1 MADAREALAQR
12 IRELRRRHFGA
23 SGKAAFAQ
31 KLGLPLEDYAKFEEG
46 VVPAGDVLV
55 RICETTGEDL
65 QWLLTGEAAR
75 GSVVISGARHRH
87 RDLITRLAQALDEK
101 PELAAP
107 IEAFVDLLL
116 RGEDAR
122 RTALRALQMPAAEDL
137 IPLLAARDAPE
148 TWPELPITD
157 RANKDPS
164 DPDVPGPGRPRPSRR
179 PQSLAPGAALR
190 ATRPLLLAE
199 PGAARAALSAVK
211 AEQFSLVEIA
221 PAAGAAPARFLHV
234 PRLARDF
241 PAALA
246 IELPDDAMSPL
257 LQRGD
262 AALISPEFAPR
273 VGEPAIC
280 RLRSLQAAICRVWLS
295 ESDDE
300 IIVGRVG
307 DGERERYARSDLC
320 WSAGVL
326 FRLAPAA

>member
-31 KLGLPLEDYAKFEEG
+31 KLGLALEDYAKFEEG
-46 VVPAGDVLV
+46 VVPPGDVLV

-75 GSVVISGARHRH
+75 GAVVISGARHRH
-87 RDLITRLAQALDEK
+87 RDLITRLAQALDDK

-107 IEAFVDLLL
+107 IEAFVDLML

-122 RTALRALQMPAAEDL
+122 RTALRALQMPSADDL
-137 IPLLAARDAPE
+137 IPLLTARDAPE
-148 TWPELPITD
+148 TWPEPPIAD
-157 RANKDPS
+157 RPNP
-164 DPDVPGPGRPRPSRR
+164 DPDGPGPHRPNPGRRPR
-179 PQSLAPGAALR
+179 SLAPGAALR

-211 AEQFSLVEIA
+211 AEHFSLVEIA
-221 PAAGAAPARFLHV
+221 PAAGAAAARFLHV